1 MIAYIIKFI
10 LCSGFLYSFYKVF
23 LERES
28 MYTINRIYLLFSLIF
43 ALVAPLYKM
52 ELPITATEAPI
63 SPELI
68 AYLLANPE
76 LLQENSGLT
85 WTQALDWIYSI
96 IGVGLSIRF
105 IINIVLLIL
114 RIKQEEKY
122 TLDELT
128 FVLDD
133 RSQQP
138 FSFLNYIFLP
148 KDNYQEIHPNL
159 IQHEKAHCI
168 QKHSWDILFMEI
180 YQIIFWFNPFVYLYK
195 KSIQLN
201 HEFLADEYVLQNN
214 VDLKFYQHQILDS
227 IVAQSQSQMASHF
240 NFILTKKRL
249 LMMTKNTSKRKVR
262 ILSFASFPFLLAAF
276 VLFSQKSFAQ
286 EVEQNAKKVEKVLEQ
301 RIELNSIQDL
311 GIKTDGTK
319 ADTIKKI
326 KKFTY
331 TIKGNDTIKKVEET
345 IIQNNEKI
353 NSTEKN
359 VTLDLK
365 GKEIKYFVVDGN
377 RIDFTS
383 KEILNKIDPKDIKS
397 LTVNKANNSVII
409 NKKDNDSIRLK
420 VYTQYFEDGDTPLRS
435 IASLKTNRL
444 LTENVKDQLL
454 QLKIDQFKNFEIFE
468 KDGLTKIKIDGKD
481 ISFPTGIFDGKELT
495 EEQKKHLR
503 ETELQML
510 DKISKLKINKE
521 ELNITTGKP
530 YTVSSFFI
538 PSGEK
543 SKEQIQKE
551 LDHLKKME
559 KETKKQIKALEK
571 QQKQL
576 K

>member
-68 AYLLANPE
+68 AYFLANPE

>member
-68 AYLLANPE
+68 AYFLANPE

-331 TIKGNDTIKKVEET
+331 TIKGNDTIKKIEET